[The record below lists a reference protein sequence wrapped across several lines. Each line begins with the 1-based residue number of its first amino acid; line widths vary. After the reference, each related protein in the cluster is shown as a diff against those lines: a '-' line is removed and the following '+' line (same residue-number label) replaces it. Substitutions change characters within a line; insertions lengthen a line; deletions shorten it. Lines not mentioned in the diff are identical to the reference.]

1 MRIVGHAKSARV
13 NSEAAS
19 ARSAGAVWACALVLV
34 LSACAT
40 ARVDPGFTADAR
52 GRYREILCAVL
63 DARYDSIGASESCD
77 ETLIALAD
85 ERKAFG
91 APVDLSPSRGA
102 ITVLYVPGLWSEC
115 FGGEDITTAA
125 MKDYLARFG
134 YHFLPVRVS
143 GAASSAWN
151 ARRIRDALLQIPDRG
166 AAQRIVVVGHSKGVV
181 DTLEALV
188 RYPQVRERITAV
200 ISLAGAV
207 GGSPLAD
214 PPPVELLQI
223 SSLIPGVACRQE
235 GDRGAIASL
244 SRSARQ
250 RWLSRHPLPLEVHYY
265 SVIAM
270 PEPWRVSLG
279 LRVPY
284 ELLSGIARNDGNLL
298 VRDQIIPGSTLL
310 AYVNA
315 DHWAVGADL
324 AASSDQAV
332 RAAADR
338 NDFPRAQT
346 LEAALRF
353 VEEDLRLA
361 DDGEPGPDRLPAL

>member
-1 MRIVGHAKSARV
+1 MRAPGR
-13 NSEAAS
+13 
-19 ARSAGAVWACALVLV
+19 RSAAACAVALV
-34 LSACAT
+34 LSACVT
-40 ARVDPGFTADAR
+40 APFEPGYAADAR

-63 DARYDSIGASESCD
+63 ESRNDGGQPSASCD
-77 ETLIALAD
+77 ETLISLND

-102 ITVLYVPGLWSEC
+102 VTVMYVPGLWSDC
-115 FGGEDITTAA
+115 VGGADITTAG
-125 MKDYLARFG
+125 MKDYLARLG
-134 YHFLPVRVS
+134 YHFQPVRVS

-151 ARRIRDALLQIPDRG
+151 ARRIRDAVLQIPDGGQTRH
-166 AAQRIVVVGHSKGVV
+166 IVVVGHSKGVI
-181 DTLEALV
+181 DTLEALI
-188 RYPQVRERITAV
+188 RYPQVRERVTAV

-214 PPPVELLQI
+214 PPPAELLQV
-223 SSLIPGVACRQE
+223 SSLIPGVECQE

-244 SRSARQ
+244 SRGTRQ
-250 RWLSRHPLPLEVHYY
+250 RWLSRHPLPLELNYY
-265 SVIAM
+265 SVVAR
-270 PEPWRVSLG
+270 PEPWRVSLA

-284 ELLSGIARNDGNLL
+284 ELLGGIGRNDGNLL
-298 VRDQIIPGSTLL
+298 VGDQVIPGSTLL

-315 DHWAVGADL
+315 DHWAVGIDL
-324 AASSDQAV
+324 GASPYQAV

-338 NDFPRAQT
+338 NDFPRAQM

-361 DDGEPGPDRLPAL
+361 LDGEPGPDRLPAL